1 MQAVKALGLRAP
13 RWIWVCAKPLRAVAP
28 SRRDSDRPRMAP
40 PAQPT
45 ARAGAAQSAPPHEV
59 HLAAAE
65 PVQPDGCA
73 GAAAGL
79 DRLRDLRPA
88 PPVLRAVGE
97 AAFPA
102 AAAAAENFVALLGSA
117 RTRGPRRGG
126 AGGSGGP
133 AGSGC
138 NGQEPFDGASGRGM
152 TRGRV
157 SAATGGRAEGASR
170 AAGVARTMF
179 ASTTTS
185 VGPPIIRRC
194 STLSRRTR
202 MSRRRASTLA

>member
-1 MQAVKALGLRAP
+1 MQAVKALGFARLGGFGFAQSRFEPLRHLGEILIDRGWRLRLSRRRGQARLRA
-13 RWIWVCAKPLRAVAP
+13 RLRTRFIWLRPNRSSRTVAREQ
-28 SRRDSDRPRMAP
+28 RRDWTGCGSSAS
-40 PAQPT
+40 
-45 ARAGAAQSAPPHEV
+45 AASASRCGRGGV
-59 HLAAAE
+59 S
-65 PVQPDGCA
+65 GS
-73 GAAAGL
+73 GG
-79 DRLRDLRPA
+79 
-88 PPVLRAVGE
+88 GGGK
-97 AAFPA
+97 
-102 AAAAAENFVALLGSA
+102 FVALLGSA
-117 RTRGPRRGG
+117 PLRGPRRGG